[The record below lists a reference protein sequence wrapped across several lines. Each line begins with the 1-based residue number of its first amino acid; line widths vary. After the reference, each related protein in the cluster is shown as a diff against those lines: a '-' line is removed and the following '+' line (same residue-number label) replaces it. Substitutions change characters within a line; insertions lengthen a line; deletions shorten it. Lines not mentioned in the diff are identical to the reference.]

1 MENVSSA
8 GNLLVTHQLTRI
20 YKLSVSEAG
29 SDDCAAVPI
38 LYQWPRNDKSLA
50 ATNPEYYGYSS
61 IVPDF
66 ISKYLF
72 LLFFNFLKLSLF
84 HPANW

>member
-1 MENVSSA
+1 MENVSSV

-66 ISKYLF
+66 ISKYFFYLF
-72 LLFFNFLKLSLF
+72 LLF
-84 HPANW
+84 